1 MKIKTIIV
9 DDEHLARS
17 LIKDYA
23 SKTEQLDVL
32 GTFKNALEAMS
43 FMQSNAVDL
52 IFLDIQMPNL
62 SGIEFVETM
71 QSKRPMIIFTTA
83 YSEYAIKGFELNAF
97 DYLLK
102 PITFPRFL
110 QTINK
115 VSDQFDLIS
124 NKRIT
129 KSSEVL
135 NRPIETSY
143 IETKKDSLT
152 IKADYKLYKV
162 KFEKLLYMEGKKE
175 YVAFH
180 TKDKT
185 ILALTSLKK
194 LEESLMDKGFIRIHK
209 SYIVN
214 VDEIETLEGNIL
226 GLSNVE
232 LPVGQNYRAELLKLF
247 G

>member
-23 SKTEQLDVL
+23 SKVPQLEVL
-32 GTFKNALEAMS
+32 GTFKNAIEAMT
-43 FMQSNAVDL
+43 FMQSNEVDL
-52 IFLDIQMPNL
+52 LFLDIQMPNL

-71 QSKRPMIIFTTA
+71 QAKRPMIVFTTA

-102 PITFPRFL
+102 PITLPRFL
-110 QTINK
+110 QTVNK
-115 VSDQFDLIS
+115 VIEQFDLI
-124 NKRIT
+124 
-129 KSSEVL
+129 KSRHQSKEE
-135 NRPIETSY
+135 ETQEDSHSSSY
-143 IETKKDSLT
+143 IETKSDSLT

-162 KFEKLLYMEGKKE
+162 RFDKLIYMEGKKE

-185 ILALTSLKK
+185 ILALASLKK
-194 LEESLMDKGFIRIHK
+194 LEDSLADKGFIRIHK

-214 VDEIETLEGNIL
+214 VDEIETLEGNVL
-226 GLSNVE
+226 GLGEVE
-232 LPVGQNYRAELLKLF
+232 LPVGQSYRGELLKVF
-247 G
+247 E